1 MAVWKKKNL
10 TENLQVSNE
19 GMMQL
24 AFKAIKYMGLEERL
38 QITKMKIYML
48 RFVYKTRRY
57 LKNCMEQASER
68 GSDFAKLNMKRY

>member
-1 MAVWKKKNL
+1 MSKQESKMIKDTQEKMAVWKKNC

-24 AFKAIKYMGLEERL
+24 AFKAINYMGLEERL

-48 RFVYKTRRY
+48 RFVYKTGRFLTNY
-57 LKNCMEQASER
+57 ME
-68 GSDFAKLNMKRY
+68 